1 VHTRSHARRT
11 HSFGRQNDCVKRDT
25 GPLRDTGPQ
34 WDTAPQRDT
43 VPQWDTVL
51 CGILRRCVTPCSRML
66 CRAAR
71 MRQLFGRP
79 VCVLRYA
86 ALSAVFASSPYMKA
100 QAALANYNMRE
111 CVRRR
116 PLCRRALPH
125 TRHWPRLSAHFTN
138 SAHYHLRLPHR
149 RSLGLAPPAAR
160 PAARHAHFSAASGRR
175 AALFVS
181 AADCR
186 LADAAVTL
194 STRAAGAVR
203 YDKAQAIFETL
214 LLSDPHR

>member
-1 VHTRSHARRT
+1 VHTRSHARRS
-11 HSFGRQNDCVKRDT
+11 HSFGRQDDCVK
-25 GPLRDTGPQ
+25 RDTGPQ
-34 WDTAPQRDT
+34 WDTA
-43 VPQWDTVL
+43 PQWDTVL
-51 CGILRRCVTPCSRML
+51 CGILRRCVIPCSRML

-71 MRQLFGRP
+71 TRQLFGGA

-138 SAHYHLRLPHR
+138 SAHCHWRLPHR
-149 RSLGLAPPAAR
+149 RSLGLAPPAAP

-175 AALFVS
+175 AALFVQRQTGRRRS
-181 AADCR
+181 DS
-186 LADAAVTL
+186 L
-194 STRAAGAVR
+194 RAAGAVR